1 MLQSFYCLIGEC
13 GVGFLL
19 GLGLGFRFRSWFGLM
34 SPLEIAVRV
43 RYLTGRDDFNI
54 FGCFGGGL
62 HEFGLLRRNR
72 LQLLRLALWDLE
84 LGDELGSVPRLEFVL
99 LFLLIRRLWEVGGHR
114 EGGFLLGL
122 HRVILAVLLDIDRH
136 IVHCERGFRP
146 IDDLVTVIILHFF
159 KKFVEEVGCGLLVN
173 RRFLLV

>member
-1 MLQSFYCLIGEC
+1 
-13 GVGFLL
+13 
-19 GLGLGFRFRSWFGLM
+19 M
-34 SPLEIAVRV
+34 SLLEIAVRV

-54 FGCFGGGL
+54 FGCFGGWL
-62 HEFGLLRRNR
+62 HEFDLLRRNR
-72 LQLLRLALWDLE
+72 LQLLRLALWDFE
-84 LGDELGSVPRLEFVL
+84 LGDELGSVLRFEFVL
-99 LFLLIRRLWEVGGHR
+99 LLLIIRRLWEVDGHR
-114 EGGFLLGL
+114 EGRFLLGL
-122 HRVILAVLLDIDRH
+122 HRVVLAVLLDIDGH